1 MGMFDWVPFE
11 KGQARFCGSQRNTLT
26 EIGGQD
32 IFAVQLP
39 HWELPMYGE
48 FKKTPASRM
57 SYNVE
62 ILSFGYRNNRL
73 VGRPAPQRQTFTPS
87 EAEDIR
93 GIIRELML
101 ADVEKPFPLHKPERF
116 EGEVFFKDGWI
127 SQS

>member
-1 MGMFDWVPFE
+1 MGMFDWVAFE
-11 KGQARFCGSQRNTLT
+11 KGQAHFCGSQRRSDA
-26 EIGGQD
+26 GGQY

-48 FKKTPASRM
+48 FKTTPASRM
-57 SYNVE
+57 SHNVE
-62 ILSFGYRNNRL
+62 ILNFGYRNNRQ
-73 VGRPAPQRQTFTPS
+73 VGKPPLWRQTFTPS

-127 SQS
+127 NRS